1 MKNSHPKD
9 TLMDEKEL
17 CLINNAQLKQMY
29 KKPIPISKILVNTEN
44 PRFEPVN
51 GQQAALDLMLEKAG
65 KAVLNL
71 AKDIAQHGLNPS
83 KRLMVIEQKD
93 GNFLPLEGNR
103 RIVALKL
110 LHNPDEATDKNFA
123 NKFKEFKKEFGAQL
137 PNEVECVVF
146 PDKES
151 AFRWVNLE
159 HTGRNKGVGV
169 LSWDSTQRQ
178 RFIVQYADENNLNHD
193 KVDATT
199 LDRLTGTP
207 FVREQI
213 GINFP
218 DGLLDL
224 AKSKGHVLKNLR
236 KIFAAMSD
244 KDFKVGDIY
253 TSTKSKSWIKDVLG
267 VVEKEKSGVEQ
278 KPIDAKAKKDIFDG
292 DWITHQ
298 LYSVYP
304 KQNRVKAILKELK
317 DINPKQKPNIC
328 GTALRVLLELAV
340 YVFLKDNGK
349 IKSIIDLE
357 RARVANENKKRRG
370 KRALDKD
377 WSPSFQRTLHYI
389 SSNEDIMTDPLERK
403 TLKTFI
409 GKKSNEP
416 FLTELNQFTHNPDY
430 EPGPDAITE
439 IWNKLGKLI
448 FRTILFKQDENNK

>member
-1 MKNSHPKD
+1 
-9 TLMDEKEL
+9 MD
-17 CLINNAQLKQMY
+17 
-29 KKPIPISKILVNTEN
+29 KKVIPISKILVNTEN
-44 PRFEPVN
+44 PRFEPVKD
-51 GQQAALDLMLEKAG
+51 QQEALDLMLSKAG

-83 KRLMVIEQKD
+83 KRLMVIELGD

-110 LHNPDEATDKNFA
+110 LHDPEQATNKSFTE
-123 NKFKEFKKEFGAQL
+123 KFKEFKKEFGAQL
-137 PNEVECVVF
+137 PAEVECVVF

-178 RFIVQYADENNLNHD
+178 RFIAQYAGKKPSRSVQLFDFADENNLKHD

-207 FVREQI
+207 FVREQV

-218 DGLLDL
+218 EGLLDL
-224 AKSKGHVLKNLR
+224 IKSKSHVLKNLR
-236 KIFAAMSD
+236 KVFAAMSE
-244 KDFKVGDIY
+244 KDFKVGDVY
-253 TSTKSKSWIKDVLG
+253 TSAKSKTWIKEVLG
-267 VVEKEKSGVEQ
+267 IDKEKSGVEQ
-278 KPIDAKAKKDIFDG
+278 KPLDAKTKKDVFDG

-298 LYSVYP
+298 LYSAYP
-304 KQNRVKAILKELK
+304 KQNRIKAILKELK
-317 DINPKQKPNIC
+317 DLNPKQKPNIC
-328 GTALRVLLELAV
+328 GTSLRVLLELAV
-340 YVFLKDNGK
+340 YVFLKDAGK
-349 IKSIIDLE
+349 IKSIITLE
-357 RARVANENKKRRG
+357 KARIATENKKRGG

-377 WSPSFQRTLHYI
+377 WSPSFQRTLDYI
-389 SSNEDIMTDPLERK
+389 LSNDEIMTDPLERK
-403 TLKTFI
+403 ALKTFI

-416 FLTELNQFTHNPDY
+416 FLAELNQFTHNPDY
-430 EPGPDAITE
+430 EPSPDTITE

-448 FRTILFKQDENNK
+448 FKTILFKQNEDSK

>member
-1 MKNSHPKD
+1 
-9 TLMDEKEL
+9 MDKRV
-17 CLINNAQLKQMY
+17 
-29 KKPIPISKILVNTEN
+29 IPISKILVNTEN
-44 PRFEPVN
+44 PRFEPVKD
-51 GQQAALDLMLEKAG
+51 QQEALDLMLSKAG

-83 KRLMVIEQKD
+83 KRLMVIELGA

-110 LHNPDEATDKNFA
+110 LHDPEQATNKSFTE
-123 NKFKEFKKEFGAQL
+123 KFKEFKKEFGTQL
-137 PNEVECVVF
+137 PAEVECVVF

-178 RFIVQYADENNLNHD
+178 RFIAQYAGKKPSRSVQLFDFADENNLEHD

-207 FVREQI
+207 FVREQV

-218 DGLLDL
+218 EGLLDL
-224 AKSKGHVLKNLR
+224 TKSKSHVLKNLR
-236 KIFAAMSD
+236 KVFTAMSE
-244 KDFKVGDIY
+244 KDFKVGDVY
-253 TSTKSKSWIKDVLG
+253 TSAKSKTWIKEVLG
-267 VVEKEKSGVEQ
+267 IDKEKSGIEQ
-278 KPIDAKAKKDIFDG
+278 KPLDAKTKKDIFDG

-298 LYSVYP
+298 LYSAYP
-304 KQNRVKAILKELK
+304 KQNRIKAILKELK
-317 DINPKQKPNIC
+317 DLNPKQKPNIC
-328 GTALRVLLELAV
+328 GTSLRVLLELAV
-340 YVFLKDNGK
+340 YVFLKDAGK
-349 IKSIIDLE
+349 IKSIITLE
-357 RARVANENKKRRG
+357 KARIATENKKRGG
-370 KRALDKD
+370 KRVLDKD
-377 WSPSFQRTLHYI
+377 WSPSFQRTLDYI
-389 SSNEDIMTDPLERK
+389 SSNDEIMADPLERK
-403 TLKTFI
+403 ALKTFI

-430 EPGPDAITE
+430 EPSPDTTTE

-448 FRTILFKQDENNK
+448 FKTILFKQNENSK

>member
-1 MKNSHPKD
+1 
-9 TLMDEKEL
+9 MD
-17 CLINNAQLKQMY
+17 
-29 KKPIPISKILVNTEN
+29 KKIIPISKILVNTEN
-44 PRFEPVN
+44 PRFEPVKN
-51 GQQAALDLMLEKAG
+51 QQEALDLMLSKAG

-83 KRLMVIEQKD
+83 KRLMVVEMKD

-110 LHNPDEATDKNFA
+110 LHDPEQATDKSFGD
-123 NKFKEFKKEFGAQL
+123 KFREFKKEFGIQL

-146 PDKES
+146 PDRES

-178 RFIVQYADENNLNHD
+178 RFIAQYAGKKPSRSVQLFDFADENNLRHE

-224 AKSKGHVLKNLR
+224 AKSKSHVLKNLR
-236 KIFAAMSD
+236 KMFAAMSNE
-244 KDFKVGDIY
+244 DFKVGDVY
-253 TSTKSKSWIKDVLG
+253 TSAKSKSWIKEVLG
-267 VVEKEKSGVEQ
+267 VMDKERANAEPQLLDPKT
-278 KPIDAKAKKDIFDG
+278 KKDIFGG

-328 GTALRVLLELAV
+328 GTSLRVLLELAV
-340 YVFLKDNGK
+340 YVFLKDNNK
-349 IKSIIDLE
+349 IKSIISVE
-357 RARVANENKKRRG
+357 RARIATENKKRGG
-370 KRALDKD
+370 KRVLDKD
-377 WSPSFQRTLHYI
+377 WSPSFQRTLAYI
-389 SSNEDIMTDPLERK
+389 SSNEDIMSDPLERK

-416 FLTELNQFTHNPDY
+416 FLAELNQFTHNPDY
-430 EPGPDAITE
+430 EPNSDMITE

-448 FRTILFKQDENNK
+448 FKTILFKQDENSK